1 MNFLM
6 SCMTNTDISGSTRG
20 TLLKYIFMLWSSYYI
35 FLFKGI
41 SVLRYL
47 KYFVANN
54 VIDIKLILIQ
64 YYLYS

>member
-6 SCMTNTDISGSTRG
+6 SCMTNTGISGSTPG
-20 TLLKYIFMLWSSYYI
+20 MLLKYIFMLWSPYYI
-35 FLFKGI
+35 FLCKGI
-41 SVLRYL
+41 FVLRYL